1 MKCKD
6 NTIKVKCGCFFG
18 TIEEFREQV
27 KDTREGKIKDEYLEI
42 ANLMERHFTDE
53 ASNEERTSK

>member
-6 NTIKVKCGCFFG
+6 STIKVKCGCFFG

-27 KDTREGKIKDEYLEI
+27 KDTRKGKIKDEYLEI